1 MAEKHYDIL
10 IIGAGQAGRRAAEG
24 VRSVSQT
31 ASIAIIGEELHAPYD
46 RPPLSK
52 EALLQENGAALCDI
66 RTHQSYTDDQIDLF
80 LGTRAVSIDRASKKV
95 ATDDGDL
102 FGYEKLILAT
112 GSRPKMLPVLP
123 YDDELV
129 RSLRTKEDAAVI
141 AGRLRPGALVVI
153 VGAGFIGLEVASAA
167 LARGAKPVVIDVA
180 DRVLGRVLPQVISD
194 HIAQAHRKAGVE
206 LLLGASLGEAKRK
219 ADKIEIGV
227 SDRTLSADLVISGV
241 GVTPNIELAEAAGL
255 VVDDGVVVT
264 QTGQTSDPDIFGA
277 GEVARH
283 PVALSDEVLRLESWQ
298 IAEKQAHAAGR
309 NAAGVETVYAEPPWF
324 WSDQLGMNIQL
335 VGAFSP
341 QARIISR
348 IGESRGAI
356 YFAIDESDGSGRILG
371 AATID
376 AGADMSVA
384 KRLMGRR
391 IDLDALADTN
401 IPLRQIMKS
410 SR

>member
-66 RTHQSYTDDQIDLF
+66 RTHQSYADDHIDLF

-95 ATDDGDL
+95 ATDGGDL
-102 FGYEKLILAT
+102 FGFEKLILAT
-112 GSRPKMLPVLP
+112 GSRPKLLPVLP

-180 DRVLGRVLPQVISD
+180 DRVLGRVLPRTISER
-194 HIAQAHRKAGVE
+194 IALAHREAGVE
-206 LLLGASLGEAKRK
+206 LLLGASLGAAKRK

-227 SDRTLSADLVISGV
+227 GDRTLSADLVISGV
-241 GVTPNIELAEAAGL
+241 GVTPNVELAEAAGL
-255 VVDDGVVVT
+255 EVDDGLVVT
-264 QTGQTSDPDIFGA
+264 QTGHTSDPDILGA
-277 GEVARH
+277 GEVVRH
-283 PVALSDEVLRLESWQ
+283 PVALTNDVLRLESWQ
-298 IAEKQAHAAGR
+298 VAEKQAYAVGR

-341 QARIISR
+341 QARIIPR
-348 IGESRGAI
+348 ISESCGAC

-384 KRLMGRR
+384 RRLMGRR

-401 IPLRQIMKS
+401 IPLRQIVKS